1 MWALAKLLDG
11 FVSMGRGADLA
22 RLAAD
27 PGATGPL
34 ADDIVAAWY
43 SGTYHTR
50 NGLAS
55 FGRAS
60 RLAAGPQFCRSRW
73 ETGLLRQRELHP
85 DLPDRREIRR
95 DRPPLIGRRVALSS
109 TPRRLPRKSKSAPK
123 AASVRSA
130 SSVGTA
136 AKAWLRARSSC
147 SRRMRSRSRGCCCT
161 PAARLCRAG
170 WPIAPAKSV
179 AMSWTIRHN

>member
-1 MWALAKLLDG
+1 MALAFPLPARTREVITVEQFRALSARLTGASPDALDVGAAAKLLDG

-55 FGRAS
+55 FCRHASLGRPRFHQAARAFAGPRPAIGQMRLGLECIAMIIVGS
-60 RLAAGPQFCRSRW
+60 GIWGELLAA
-73 ETGLLRQRELHP
+73 
-85 DLPDRREIRR
+85 
-95 DRPPLIGRRVALSS
+95 
-109 TPRRLPRKSKSAPK
+109 K
-123 AASVRSA
+123 RSA
-130 SSVGTA
+130 AGVKVAILEAGATGQSHGGDA
-136 AKAWLRARSSC
+136 ALLGRTDQ
-147 SRRMRSRSRGCCCT
+147 G
-161 PAARLCRAG
+161 P
-170 WPIAPAKSV
+170 
-179 AMSWTIRHN
+179 

>member
-1 MWALAKLLDG
+1 LAFPLPARTREVITVEQFRALSARLTGASPDALDVGAAAKLLDG

-95 DRPPLIGRRVALSS
+95 DHSNHQ
-109 TPRRLPRKSKSAPK
+109 RRLFATSGITGFP
-123 AASVRSA
+123 
-130 SSVGTA
+130 GQ
-136 AKAWLRARSSC
+136 
-147 SRRMRSRSRGCCCT
+147 
-161 PAARLCRAG
+161 AG
-170 WPIAPAKSV
+170 Q
-179 AMSWTIRHN
+179 